1 MRPFGPLPV
10 TLDRSAP
17 SSRAKRRTDGPACT
31 AFILASSIG
40 SSDAVGLVAAGA
52 GDGDGAAAAGCAAAA
67 GGGDD
72 AWAGCAAAG
81 CAAGAAGEG
90 AAADSA
96 ASSINTSVPSE
107 TLSPTLTLISLTTPD
122 FGAGTSIVALSDSS
136 AISGS
141 SALTLSPGLTM
152 ISMIGISLKSPI
164 SGTLTSITLL
174 IRSA

>member
-1 MRPFGPLPV
+1 MARQQPAALQQQAAGTMLGRVVRLPV
-10 TLDRSAP
+10 ASP
-17 SSRAKRRTDGPACT
+17 GRRR
-31 AFILASSIG
+31 
-40 SSDAVGLVAAGA
+40 
-52 GDGDGAAAAGCAAAA
+52 
-67 GGGDD
+67 
-72 AWAGCAAAG
+72 
-81 CAAGAAGEG
+81 

-141 SALTLSPGLTM
+141 SAVTLSPGLTR

>member
-31 AFILASSIG
+31 DFIFASSIG

-52 GDGDGAAAAGCAAAA
+52 GDGAAAAGCAAAA

-81 CAAGAAGEG
+81 CVAGAAAGT
-90 AAADSA
+90 AADSA

>member
-31 AFILASSIG
+31 DFIFASSIG

-52 GDGDGAAAAGCAAAA
+52 DDGAAAAGCAAAA
-67 GGGDD
+67 GGGDG

-81 CAAGAAGEG
+81 CVAGAAGAG

-141 SALTLSPGLTM
+141 SALTLSPGLTR

-174 IRSA
+174 IRS